1 MDCAVI
7 GLVWIYFGSNIECS
21 KIKNFNNI
29 RTAESGDYGTEIE
42 GNPLMRWYFENDIAW
57 AVKIYGVGALMA
69 VVGICINKK
78 PRTAWAAWVLLVV
91 YSAIALYH
99 LALVFITN
107 SF

>member
-1 MDCAVI
+1 MIPLIIAYILNLLDYAI
-7 GLVWIYFGSNIECS
+7 
-21 KIKNFNNI
+21 
-29 RTAESGDYGTEIE
+29 TAYWVSLCGTEIE
-42 GNPLMRWYFENDIAW
+42 ANPLMRWCFENDIAW

-78 PRTAWAAWVLLVV
+78 PRTAWAAWVLLIV